1 MVNVRDL
8 KESELEFAKSLTDQE
23 NWSNSI
29 EDWNRLFRISIPL
42 VAYEGDNLLGITTLF
57 DYGNLGMIGNVV
69 VSSNHRGKGVG
80 LALLKESMKR
90 LESCNTVRVH
100 SNMDVISFYKNL
112 DFMAEGMS
120 TLFRLDADM
129 KSIQPFEIN
138 ADDNIVAA
146 ENYWDEI
153 LAMDLR
159 QFGADRSQ
167 FLKEINGYL
176 PECSFVALGKGGEVK
191 GFIMAKGEDNRYE
204 IGPWIVE
211 PGCKNWQGLLQSSV
225 QAIPDNSIVD
235 VFVPAPNFRITNL
248 LDSTGYNAKS
258 YCMSMYY
265 GEDWPDEGNICARG
279 GGDKG

>member
-146 ENYWDEI
+146 EGYWDEI
-153 LAMDLR
+153 LAMDLFFT
-159 QFGADRSQ
+159 QIEEFNMPQ
-167 FLKEINGYL
+167 IK
-176 PECSFVALGKGGEVK
+176 
-191 GFIMAKGEDNRYE
+191 
-204 IGPWIVE
+204 
-211 PGCKNWQGLLQSSV
+211 
-225 QAIPDNSIVD
+225 
-235 VFVPAPNFRITNL
+235 
-248 LDSTGYNAKS
+248 
-258 YCMSMYY
+258 
-265 GEDWPDEGNICARG
+265 
-279 GGDKG
+279 